1 MGPLSGPA
9 QGSQVLMTAPGQP
22 GGRLPRGHRKKPET
36 NLEEE
41 VDCEDGS
48 AMTLLSPILG
58 TDGVALTLRCRHF

>member
-1 MGPLSGPA
+1 
-9 QGSQVLMTAPGQP
+9 MTAPGQP